1 MATLSPS
8 PVPAHTPE
16 FRQGIIEVL
25 NRSGQVLH
33 RVHYR
38 GEAISVGRA
47 YDNDII
53 VDDPYVCP
61 HHLDIRSE
69 GEHLVVRDKGSVNGT
84 WLRRGR
90 RRVERVELGE
100 SELLQIG
107 HSQLRYRAL
116 DAAVEPAWRDMA
128 RAGLLRQFDQGWMPP
143 LALALC
149 IAALAWD
156 KVLDSA
162 RQLAPGVL
170 ASMLV
175 YPLLGLM
182 LWAGVW
188 AMLNRLFSH
197 RANFGVHL
205 SIAAFGIVAL
215 FINAQGMPMLGFAMD
230 WLAAAG
236 WLKLAGQVLIIGV
249 VLYAHMQFAT
259 HGRSWTQALGAGVLA
274 ALLIGAPQLGAF
286 LQRDEFSSLPSL
298 EPLLKPPG
306 VKMVRG
312 ADPEEFFKRAE
323 KLREALDE
331 NAEAQDL

>member
-1 MATLSPS
+1 MATLNPS
-8 PVPAHTPE
+8 PKPAQTPE
-16 FRQGIIEVL
+16 FRPGIIEVL

-69 GEHLVVRDKGSVNGT
+69 GARLVVRDLGSVNGT
-84 WLRRGR
+84 WLRSGR

-100 SELLQIG
+100 SKLLQIG

-128 RAGLLRQFDQGWMPP
+128 RAGLLRQFDQGLMPP

-149 IAALAWD
+149 IAALALD

-188 AMLNRLFSH
+188 AMLNRLISH

-215 FINAQGMPMLGFAMD
+215 FVNAQGMPLLGFAMG

-249 VLYAHMQFAT
+249 ALYAHMQFAT
-259 HGRSWTQALGAGVLA
+259 HGCSWAQALGSGVLA

-286 LQRDEFSSLPSL
+286 LQRDEFSSLPRL

-306 VKMVRG
+306 VKRVRG
-312 ADPEEFFKRAE
+312 ADPDEFFRRAE
-323 KLREALDE
+323 RLRQALDE
-331 NAEAQDL
+331 EVED